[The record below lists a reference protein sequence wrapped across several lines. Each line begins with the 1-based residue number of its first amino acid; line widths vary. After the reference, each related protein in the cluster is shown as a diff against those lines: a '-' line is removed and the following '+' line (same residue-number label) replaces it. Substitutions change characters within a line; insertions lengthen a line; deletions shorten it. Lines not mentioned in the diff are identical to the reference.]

1 MQKNEAQTFGI
12 SNESLC
18 SVPPGLLLLVELL
31 IFTYF
36 GEFHLKIT
44 EQYNEELWRGWHRR
58 PCQACKTNQVKGEI
72 PQRKLPEVK
81 TTGVDDNYVP

>member
-1 MQKNEAQTFGI
+1 MGI
-12 SNESLC
+12 SNESLY

-31 IFTYF
+31 KFTYF

-58 PCQACKTNQVKGEI
+58 PYQVCKTNQVKGEK